1 MFASGLLFL
10 LILAGTASA
19 QDPVVEALVSENRLY
34 TGERVNF
41 TIEISGESIRNMTPP
56 PAPDIPEFHL
66 VNPTPSTSTSFSL
79 INGVASTKYA
89 YTYTYISLIEG
100 EFTFPAVTVSV
111 GGQTLSTQPV
121 RVTVL
126 DRNTAAASPDRESL
140 PDVFVRLEVSDKR
153 PVVGQQIIAELVL
166 YFKDTIEII
175 SFQPSAGW
183 RTDGFWKENLSDGSQ
198 PRAET
203 TLMNGIRYRKAVL
216 TRHALFPGRA
226 DRLELSSYK
235 VSANLRYSA
244 RYRDSFS
251 GVFGSLGRNQRTVE
265 LETDPVTISV
275 QPLPNT
281 NSNFF
286 GAVGQFEISR
296 TVTADEITIGEP
308 LEVITR
314 IEGVGNIPL
323 IRQPEY
329 VFPDGFED
337 YRPQESM
344 NFNAQMGRVQGHKMF
359 TNVLIARRAGQFKL
373 PETSI
378 SYYDDR
384 ARRYVNKTLPAID
397 ITVLRDPNVVYSYVQ
412 DSKFNLAPLT
422 GAVTWVASS
431 ASVQSS
437 RWWLWAGFLFP
448 VVFTVSLF
456 GYLNYRKKLDENP
469 SILRARQAFST
480 SMEKLSEAEQ
490 AGSDFKTAYAA
501 IYRSITGF
509 IADKLHTASAGQPDT
524 YYLDHLKQAG
534 VDAGTIKKCKLLLD
548 RCSTIRYAPDTTK
561 SFLNK
566 DVENA
571 KELLLQLRKQL

>member
-1 MFASGLLFL
+1 MVTGLLFL
-10 LILAGTASA
+10 LILTGTARA
-19 QDPVVEALVSENRLY
+19 QDPVVEALVSENRLF

-41 TIEISGESIRNMTPP
+41 TIEISGASIRNMTPP
-56 PAPDIPEFHL
+56 PAPDIPELHL

-89 YTYTYISLIEG
+89 YTYTYIALIEG
-100 EFTFPAVTVSV
+100 EFTFPSVNVSV
-111 GGQTLSTQPV
+111 GGQNVSTQPV
-121 RVTVL
+121 RITVI
-126 DRNTAAASPDRESL
+126 DRNAAAARPDRESL
-140 PDVFVRLEVSDKR
+140 PDVFVRLEVSDNR

-166 YFKDTIEII
+166 YFKDSIEII
-175 SFQPSAGW
+175 SFQPAAGW

-226 DRLELSSYK
+226 DRLVLSSYK

-265 LETDPVTISV
+265 LETEPVTINV

-281 NSNFF
+281 TTNFT

-296 TVTADEITIGEP
+296 IVTANEITIGEP

-314 IEGVGNIPL
+314 IEGIGNVPL

-337 YRPQESM
+337 YRPQESVS
-344 NFNAQMGRVQGHKMF
+344 FNAQMGRIQGHKMF
-359 TNVLIARRAGQFKL
+359 TNVLIARRAGEFRL

-384 ARRYVNKTLPAID
+384 ARRYVNKTLPAIT

-412 DSKFNLAPLT
+412 DSRFNLAPLT
-422 GAVTWVASS
+422 GTVTWLASS
-431 ASVQSS
+431 APVERS
-437 RWWLWAGFLFP
+437 RWWLWAGFIFP
-448 VVFTVSLF
+448 LLITVSLL
-456 GYLNYRKKLDENP
+456 GYLTNRKKMNDNP
-469 SILRARQAFST
+469 AILRSRQAFGT
-480 SMEKLSEAEQ
+480 AMNKLSEAEQ
-490 AGSDFKTAYAA
+490 AGSDFKLAYAA
-501 IYRSITGF
+501 IYRCITGF
-509 IADKLHTASAGQPDT
+509 ISDKRQTASAGQTDT
-524 YYLDHLKQAG
+524 YYLEHLQQAG
-534 VDAGTIKKCKLLLD
+534 VDQEVINQCKKLLD
-548 RCSTIRYAPDTTK
+548 RCSTIRYAPNTTR
-561 SFLNK
+561 SFLDK
-566 DVENA
+566 DIENT
-571 KELLLQLRKQL
+571 KVLLRQLRKQL